1 MNSFEEFPG
10 GIPAVIGGAVIALA
24 IVVLSAFNIMAGLCM
39 LGVVGILF
47 FLCIRAII
55 NSEILITVLSS
66 TLACLPVF
74 ICGYFL
80 ILALVS
86 LVCWIVLLFL

>member
-1 MNSFEEFPG
+1 MNDFEDFPG
-10 GIPAVIGGAVIALA
+10 GIPAIAGGAALA
-24 IVVLSAFNIMAGLCM
+24 LIITVISAFNFVAGLCL
-39 LGVVGILF
+39 LGIVGILF

-74 ICGYFL
+74 ICGYFV
-80 ILALVS
+80 ILALFS
-86 LVCWIVLLFL
+86 LICWLVLLFL